1 MIHISNR
8 REKTKTFYIVK
19 ARDSI
24 EDISFKN
31 GNQKQNKIKKS
42 MSKLKINNL
51 IPSIIKLVNLL
62 SKMNL
67 KFLINLKIL
76 ILMINLRKRKE
87 KQVIFWLNKLTKT
100 KRILKTL
107 LIKKIKQKNA
117 LSRNQKIKKMIQKVV
132 TSFIKINN
140 FGN

>member
-1 MIHISNR
+1 MIHTSNP

-31 GNQKQNKIKKS
+31 GILKQNKIKKS
-42 MSKLKINNL
+42 MSKSKINKP
-51 IPSIIKLVNLL
+51 IQSIIKLVSLL
-62 SKMNL
+62 NKMSL

-87 KQVIFWLNKLTKT
+87 KQAIFWLNKLTKT
-100 KRILKTL
+100 RKILKTL

-117 LSRNQKIKKMIQKVV
+117 LSHNQKIKKMIQKVV
-132 TSFIKINN
+132 NSFAKINN